1 MSVSSTEERN
11 GSGTD
16 KASLERRRAATQR
29 VREARDRLTSTSGT
43 RPAFD
48 YELLRQYAQ
57 NRLSGALG
65 VILLAGA
72 IGFIS
77 TFWTSVTWA
86 GVWLAMVLAIQLA
99 SMIKCRE
106 FLAKPANEVA
116 VKRAR
121 LTFIVLDLLFG
132 LAWMINLIRPAED
145 AQSTD
150 IINVFVVLLVV
161 AVTSMLGSSL

>member
-1 MSVSSTEERN
+1 MFLGEVDDLLNHVSQTMSLAT
-11 GSGTD
+11 TD
-16 KASLERRRAATQR
+16 PLAASAGPEKTAARHRRAASMR
-29 VREARDRLTSTSGT
+29 VREVRDRLTSTSGT

-77 TFWTSVTWA
+77 TIWSSAIWA
-86 GVWLAMVLAIQLA
+86 AAWVAMVFTLQLA

-106 FLAKPANEVA
+106 FLAKPASV
-116 VKRAR
+116 VRVRRAR
-121 LTFIVLDLLFG
+121 GTLLLLALLFW
-132 LAWMINLIRPAED
+132 APPAR
-145 AQSTD
+145 Q
-150 IINVFVVLLVV
+150 LL
-161 AVTSMLGSSL
+161 